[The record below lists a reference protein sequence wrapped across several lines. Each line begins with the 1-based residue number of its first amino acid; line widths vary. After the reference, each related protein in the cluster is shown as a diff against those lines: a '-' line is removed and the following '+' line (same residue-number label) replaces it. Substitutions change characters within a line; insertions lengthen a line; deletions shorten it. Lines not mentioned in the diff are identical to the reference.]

1 MTIGLGPKEGG
12 LKKNGSVDCQRGE
25 RGFGSRCSE
34 VEEGGSDWRQS
45 QEEQGVPARPLGGGG
60 STAAAGGT
68 RLSGV
73 TRARCAQGR
82 RRSHSAA
89 GAQPTRGRCR
99 VPSRARSLFDPPRR
113 VPLPGGSPLSVRPS
127 WLAPPGRAEPRGSPP
142 SPKKDRE
149 CSCRREPAKARTGF
163 EPVIF
168 GLRDRRLTTWP
179 PRLR

>member
-34 VEEGGSDWRQS
+34 VEERGSDWRQS
-45 QEEQGVPARPLGGGG
+45 QEEQGVPTRPLGGGG

-82 RRSHSAA
+82 RRRSHSAA

-99 VPSRARSLFDPPRR
+99 VPSRARSRST
-113 VPLPGGSPLSVRPS
+113 PLGECRCRAGLLCPSVRPGWRRQVERS
-127 WLAPPGRAEPRGSPP
+127 RGAPRLPLKRIGNAPAGASPPRHGRGSNP
-142 SPKKDRE
+142 
-149 CSCRREPAKARTGF
+149 
-163 EPVIF
+163 
-168 GLRDRRLTTWP
+168 
-179 PRLR
+179 